1 MKLTYR
7 NNSYECVKAV
17 KSNSGI
23 AIHTG
28 RVEDGEE
35 IIYHIYG
42 DINFDE
48 VVLEGGTWSNSATE
62 PTADEI
68 LNAMLGVNRYA

>member
-1 MKLTYR
+1 MKLTYLGKT
-7 NNSYECVKAV
+7 YECVSAEKKPNEIV
-17 KSNSGI
+17 
-23 AIHTG
+23 IHTG
-28 RVEDGEE
+28 NVVDGEE
-35 IIYHIYG
+35 VVYHIYG

-48 VVLEGGTWSNSATE
+48 VMLEGGTWSNSATE